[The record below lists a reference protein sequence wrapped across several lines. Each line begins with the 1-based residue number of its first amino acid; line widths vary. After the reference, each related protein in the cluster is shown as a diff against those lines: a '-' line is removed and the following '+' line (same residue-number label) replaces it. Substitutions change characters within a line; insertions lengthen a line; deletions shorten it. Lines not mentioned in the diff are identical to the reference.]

1 MNYQQTLAYQV
12 RWTARNIAHNLSF
25 VPPNKLDWKPAPTA
39 PSVLEIVNHIASGM
53 IAGQAVLQSGQWHGE
68 DEVRF
73 APATD
78 AESARELLQKVAG
91 EFALALEAVREE
103 EMEKIIETPYGT
115 MPLSYVM
122 QFEPIDIIHHHGQ
135 ITFIQQLLG
144 DTESHFAPQ
153 PS

>member
-12 RWTARNIAHNLSF
+12 RWAARNMAYNLGF
-25 VPPNKLDWKPAPTA
+25 VPHDKLAWKPAPTA
-39 PSVLEIVNHIASGM
+39 PSALEIVNHIVAGM
-53 IAGQAVLQSGQWHGE
+53 IAGQAVLQSGQWH
-68 DEVRF
+68 DENKIQF
-73 APATD
+73 SPATD
-78 AESARELLQKVAG
+78 LDSARTLLEQVVG
-91 EFALALEAVREE
+91 DFALALEAVRED
-103 EMEKIIETPYGT
+103 EMEKIVETPYGT

-135 ITFIQQLLG
+135 ISFIQQLLG